1 MKMNINNLCDGLRS
15 APPPA
20 LSVLALPIDIARPS
34 NPFSFF
40 AKPRS
45 IQLVG
50 RKFPMRLKT
59 ITMDPLINNSL

>member
-20 LSVLALPIDIARPS
+20 LSALALPIDIARPS

-45 IQLVG
+45 AFPDDLVG
-50 RKFPMRLKT
+50 ASVFNGVTACIIAL
-59 ITMDPLINNSL
+59 